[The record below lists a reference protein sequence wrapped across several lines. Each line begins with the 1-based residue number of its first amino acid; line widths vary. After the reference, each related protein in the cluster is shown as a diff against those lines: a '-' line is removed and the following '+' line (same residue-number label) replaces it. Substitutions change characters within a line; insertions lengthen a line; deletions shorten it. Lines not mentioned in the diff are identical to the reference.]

1 MLRKYKKHPYRV
13 FPFLLELAG
22 SFDVGKVHCRGAYK
36 QACRHLPSSIRT
48 QFAIMFANAGSFHCK
63 ILQNQKRFF
72 RFFLFGLELTRF
84 NHGKGVYI
92 IKTKFCIS
100 PRRKPC
106 ISSLRKKI
114 QPTADDIHLR

>member
-1 MLRKYKKHPYRV
+1 MLIYSYIKNALKIKKTPYKGV
-13 FPFLLELAG
+13 
-22 SFDVGKVHCRGAYK
+22 SFFVGTGGKLCRW
-36 QACRHLPSSIRT
+36 Q
-48 QFAIMFANAGSFHCK
+48 

-72 RFFLFGLELTRF
+72 RFFLFGLEPTRF